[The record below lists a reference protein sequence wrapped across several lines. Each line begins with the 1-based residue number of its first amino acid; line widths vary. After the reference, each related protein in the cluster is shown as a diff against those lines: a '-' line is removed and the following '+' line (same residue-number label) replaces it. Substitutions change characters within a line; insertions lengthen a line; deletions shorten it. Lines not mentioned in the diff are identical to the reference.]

1 MMSKRRRKRQSNA
14 NSFMLSNQYNE
25 EFIYDG
31 ILYSVCHKLNDM
43 VYAVAVKKG
52 KLGKLIAGG
61 AIEHFSN
68 GKLIPNPRKSKREL
82 SELNA
87 SNNG

>member
-1 MMSKRRRKRQSNA
+1 MSKRRRKRQSNA

-25 EFIYDG
+25 EFTYDG
-31 ILYSVCHKLNDM
+31 ILYSVCHKLNDI

-61 AIEHFSN
+61 AIEHFRN
-68 GKLIPNPRKSKREL
+68 GELIPNPRKSKREL
-82 SELNA
+82 NELNA
-87 SNNG
+87 